1 MSVFQYIKSLLLFGN
16 LISIIKCI
24 RAYSELNRIVDKN
37 DFNPFH
43 AKKEFSE
50 FQRQEEIILYGYPL
64 TFSQRDAQNTL
75 FQHIAKEQDVHNI
88 FLGKYIRKEGM
99 LSARFPIEAI
109 LFILSSIAI
118 ACTSFIIVV
127 CCIEVVTSSL
137 IFSTKLLILA
147 LMLGI
152 NGYTV
157 FQFYFR
163 FFSTTRSFLSNV
175 NSIRKILT

>member
-1 MSVFQYIKSLLLFGN
+1 MSLFQYIKSLLLFGN

-24 RAYSELNRIVDKN
+24 RAYNKLNRVVGEN
-37 DFNPFH
+37 EFNPFH

-75 FQHIAKEQDVHNI
+75 FKHIAKQQEVHNI
-88 FLGKYIRKEGM
+88 FLGKYIQKEGK
-99 LSARFPIEAI
+99 LSANMPIESL
-109 LFILSSIAI
+109 LFILSSTAI
-118 ACTSFIIVV
+118 ACTTFIIFM
-127 CCIEVVTSSL
+127 CSMEVLTSSVTL
-137 IFSTKLLILA
+137 TTKLLIFA
-147 LMLGI
+147 IILGI